1 MAFSIHELRSHK
13 YTPTITLSLS
23 QRRYSIKLMKSV
35 GCSKISE
42 STGGLRDAVN
52 TVLWYAQHS
61 NSMMARLLG
70 SSYTVDT
77 LLFYGTSTVVLLAA
91 SNPQQTRPA
100 RLPLFGKS
108 ICKPT

>member
-1 MAFSIHELRSHK
+1 MAFFIHKARNDN
-13 YTPTITLSLS
+13 YTPTITLSLT
-23 QRRYSIKLMKSV
+23 QRRHSIKLMKSV

-77 LLFYGTSTVVLLAA
+77 LLFYGASTVVLLAA
-91 SNPQQTRPA
+91 SNPQQMRPA
-100 RLPLFGKS
+100 RLPLLGK
-108 ICKPT
+108 